1 MRSHKHVISY
11 TYSFTS
17 VKKCQEA
24 KQRIKDAKSKM
35 NQANVEVKDI

>member
-1 MRSHKHVISY
+1 MISHKHVISY

-24 KQRIKDAKSKM
+24 KQRIKDAKYKM